1 MSHKCE
7 DIIHFLANNVDPEG
21 LAGRLLVQ
29 NLISEDIRDQS
40 FVASLTK
47 PEKIRRMMYAVIA
60 RIELNP
66 TNYVKFIGVLK
77 QDGSLGDLIQ
87 FIET

>member
-1 MSHKCE
+1 M
-7 DIIHFLANNVDPEG
+7 
-21 LAGRLLVQ
+21 
-29 NLISEDIRDQS
+29 
-40 FVASLTK
+40 ASLTK

-77 QDGSLGDLIQ
+77 QDGSLGDLIE